1 MANHGHTKIATG
13 FSLVTVVLAF
23 LLAQT
28 GEHRALAV
36 LAIAGILLDLGV
48 QSNVVLGQCTIYLLG
63 ADIRSHLNALY
74 MAIFFAGGAIGSG
87 IASLAYVYS
96 GWNLVALIGFTF
108 PTAALLFFLTEL
120 VKKKATRK

>member
-1 MANHGHTKIATG
+1 M
-13 FSLVTVVLAF
+13 
-23 LLAQT
+23 

-36 LAIAGILLDLGV
+36 LVIAGILLDLGM
-48 QSNVVLGQCTIYLLG
+48 QSNVVLGQRTIYLLG
-63 ADIRSHLNALY
+63 ADIRSRLNALY
-74 MAIFFAGGAIGSG
+74 MAIFFAGGVISSG

-108 PTAALLFFLTEL
+108 PTAALLFFLTES